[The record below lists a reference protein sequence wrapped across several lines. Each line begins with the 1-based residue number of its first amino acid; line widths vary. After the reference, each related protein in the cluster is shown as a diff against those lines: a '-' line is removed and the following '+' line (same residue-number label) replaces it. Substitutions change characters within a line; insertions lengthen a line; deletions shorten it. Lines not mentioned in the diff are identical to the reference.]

1 MTPWPQPRIFGLTAP
16 LSGTIV
22 IFYFTISVVT
32 ICRSY
37 VKRMTRGKELSMEDG
52 KKLAVVALGGNAILD
67 KKRGTDIHAQ
77 FQATRESMEGVVEL
91 LKSEY
96 RLLITHGNGPQVGN
110 IMLMVENSRN
120 SLPETPLGVA
130 DAMTC
135 GSIGYMIEQS
145 LQNTML
151 KNKIWR
157 NVVTIPAQ
165 VVVDPNDPAMEDP
178 TKPIG
183 PFYDEAEAKALS
195 EQHGWVVKEDAGRGW
210 RRYVASPYPLDII
223 EKESIRHL
231 IDEDYV
237 VISGGGGGIPVY
249 WDENGLIEGMDCVI
263 DKDLASMKLAL
274 AVGAHE
280 LIIIT
285 GVPKVSINFGKDD
298 QKDLEKITL
307 AQARHYQRQGQ
318 FPAGSM
324 GPKIAAAIEFVQADP
339 DNRVIITDVA
349 NLPAAIRG
357 EAGTVIMSQ

>member
-1 MTPWPQPRIFGLTAP
+1 MD
-16 LSGTIV
+16 
-22 IFYFTISVVT
+22 
-32 ICRSY
+32 
-37 VKRMTRGKELSMEDG
+37 E

-77 FQATRESMEGVVEL
+77 FQATRLSMEGVVEL
-91 LKSEY
+91 LKQEY
-96 RLLITHGNGPQVGN
+96 KLLITHGNGPQVGN
-110 IMLMVENSRN
+110 IMLMVECSKT

-145 LQNTML
+145 LQNTMIRHG
-151 KNKIWR
+151 IWR

-165 VVVDPNDPAMEDP
+165 VVVDRYDPALDEP

-183 PFYDEAEAKALS
+183 PFYSAEEAKKLEAE
-195 EQHGWVVKEDAGRGW
+195 QGWVVRDDAGRGY
-210 RRYVASPYPLDII
+210 RRYVASPYPLDIV

-231 IDEDYV
+231 IDENYL
-237 VISGGGGGIPVY
+237 VITGGGGGIPVY
-249 WDENGLIEGMDCVI
+249 YQEDGTIEGMDCVI

-274 AVGAHE
+274 SVGAHE

-285 GVPKVSINFGKDD
+285 GVPQVSINFGTP
-298 QKDLEKITL
+298 QQQDLSRITL
-307 AQARHYQRQGQ
+307 AQARHYQKQGH

-339 DNRVIITDVA
+339 ENRVIITDVES
-349 NLPAAIRG
+349 LPEAVRG
-357 EAGTVIMSQ
+357 EAGTIIQSHFTA